1 MVVPGVLWLV
11 FGQKFRLSVRP
22 SVPPLAG
29 PQTLLAG
36 PQTPQASPQTHPVG
50 PQTPPAGPQPHL
62 NCLKTH
68 KNPTICPKIR
78 LVTLSF
84 VLLLGEIIY
93 IISASALSV
102 MAYLLGR
109 KTRPVQIRNLPQ
121 ELNQNGNAAGI
132 YIYLSTHYLI

>member
-1 MVVPGVLWLV
+1 MYGGTYRIFPHTTGLC
-11 FGQKFRLSVRP
+11 
-22 SVPPLAG
+22 PLPIHLPLGG

-68 KNPTICPKIR
+68 KNPTNCPKIR

-84 VLLLGEIIY
+84 VLFLGEIIY
-93 IISASALSV
+93 IISASALSI

-121 ELNQNGNAAGI
+121 ELNQNGNAEGI